1 MILNSICLVKQKQRR
16 SGKKV
21 LEKRIISKENR
32 WQTPTAATP
41 YEHSDNLCLRFPY
54 PFFFMSN
61 PKILID
67 PQPRT
72 MDLIFDG
79 QAQSRLSTIADLTV
93 FDAGPMPS
101 EMLEKALPEA
111 EIIIGQTD
119 LPRER
124 LERASKLRAI
134 FNVEG
139 NFLPNIDYDFCFSH
153 GIRVLIA
160 SPAFAVAVAE
170 MALALG
176 LDLARGISQNDRTFR
191 EGKEEYGFQSNRNS
205 FLFTGCKVG
214 IIGFGDLA
222 RAFRPMLRPFRCP
235 VKVYDPWLPER
246 EILQN
251 DCTPGSLDE
260 VLSSSDAVFV
270 FASVTSENQGFLGA
284 RELALIRPGGLFV
297 LMSRA
302 AVVDFEAL
310 SAAAQSG
317 QLKVATDVFPEEPF
331 SRVHPIRDLPNV
343 VLSSHRSGGIQEAF
357 YEIGRMVLADVEL
370 LVRGLPPLTCRV
382 AQPETVSR
390 LRSKAV
396 TVS

>member
-1 MILNSICLVKQKQRR
+1 
-16 SGKKV
+16 
-21 LEKRIISKENR
+21 
-32 WQTPTAATP
+32 
-41 YEHSDNLCLRFPY
+41 
-54 PFFFMSN
+54 MSN

-79 QAQSRLSTIADLTV
+79 QAQRRLSTIADLTV
-93 FDAGPMPS
+93 FDAGPMPTD
-101 EMLEKALPEA
+101 MLENALPEA

-124 LERASKLRAI
+124 LDRASKLRAI

-139 NFLPNIDYDFCFSH
+139 NFLPNIDYDFCFSR

-170 MALALG
+170 MALAFG
-176 LDLARGISQNDRTFR
+176 LDLARGISQNDRAFR
-191 EGKEEYGFQSNRNS
+191 ERKEAYGFQSNRDA

-222 RAFRPMLRPFRCP
+222 RAFRPMVRPFRCP

-246 EILQN
+246 EIRQN
-251 DCTPGSLDE
+251 DCTPGSLDD

-302 AVVDFEAL
+302 GVADFEAL
-310 SAAAQSG
+310 TAAAQSG
-317 QLKVATDVFPEEPF
+317 RLKVATDVFPEEPF
-331 SRVHPIRDLPNV
+331 SQAHPIRDLPNV
-343 VLSSHRSGGIQEAF
+343 LLSAHRSGGIQEAF

-390 LRSKAV
+390 FRSKAV
-396 TVS
+396 KVS

>member
-1 MILNSICLVKQKQRR
+1 M
-16 SGKKV
+16 
-21 LEKRIISKENR
+21 SK
-32 WQTPTAATP
+32 A
-41 YEHSDNLCLRFPY
+41 
-54 PFFFMSN
+54 
-61 PKILID
+61 KILID

-72 MDLIFDG
+72 MDLIFDAE
-79 QAQSRLSTIADLTV
+79 AQSKLSAIADLTV
-93 FDAGPMPS
+93 FDSGPMPVD
-101 EMLEKALPEA
+101 MLEKALPET
-111 EIIIGQTD
+111 EIIIGQTE

-139 NFLPNIDYDFCFSH
+139 NFLPNIDYDFCFSRR
-153 GIRVLIA
+153 IRVLIA

-176 LDLARGISQNDRTFR
+176 LDLARDISRNDRAFR
-191 EGKEEYGFQSNRNS
+191 QGDEDYGLQSNRHS

-222 RAFRPMLRPFRCP
+222 RAFRPMVRPFHCP

-251 DCTPGSLDE
+251 DCTSAGLDE

-302 AVVDFEAL
+302 GVVDFEAL
-310 SAAAQSG
+310 TAAARSG
-317 QLKVATDVFPEEPF
+317 RLKVATDVFPEEPF
-331 SRVHPIRDLPNV
+331 AKVHPIRELPNV
-343 VLSSHRSGGIQEAF
+343 VLSAHRSGGIQEAF

-382 AQPETVSR
+382 AQPETISR
-390 LRSKAV
+390 FRSKAV